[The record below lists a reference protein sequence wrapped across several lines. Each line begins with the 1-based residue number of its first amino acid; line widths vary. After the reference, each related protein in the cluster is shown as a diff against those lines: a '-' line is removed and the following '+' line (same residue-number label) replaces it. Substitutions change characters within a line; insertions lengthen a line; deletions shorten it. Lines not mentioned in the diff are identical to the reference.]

1 MRKDRQPSHQSP
13 EYLRT
18 VFRALG
24 MSEQTSERAVQYS
37 EDRSQKNLKPDG
49 EPEAIVEKVEGS

>member
-1 MRKDRQPSHQSP
+1 
-13 EYLRT
+13 
-18 VFRALG
+18 

-37 EDRSQKNLKPDG
+37 ADRSLKNLKPHG